1 MKAAELHA
9 PLSASERKQI
19 KLELGLLPS
28 LVASALLLAPFAVW
42 MLLVDDP
49 LAGEPRA
56 VARLAPVQERRA
68 DEPVAARPPAPAAP
82 APSARPTVQIMSPG
96 PDGRMTVRRVEVPAD
111 TAPESAPN
119 SQPLVQPQPLIPANP
134 AARAAAPTQAPIT
147 QRRPEREVPDPD
159 LIDKIGNGLLP
170 RIGPDGTRPWRA
182 YGRPPGTVQPGHGR
196 VALVITGIGL
206 SNSATEAA
214 FSRLPPEVSVAI
226 SPYASQPQSVFE
238 RARASGRETL
248 LQVPM
253 EPFDFPS
260 SDPGPQSLLVG
271 TSAQQNIERLRWS
284 MARFAGYLGVV
295 PMMGSRF
302 TSAPEALRPVIE
314 ELRARGIAIVDDG
327 ASVRS
332 QISET
337 ARGIGAAFARA
348 NAVID
353 ASPTPDRIDEALA
366 ALEARAREHGS
377 AIGFASALPISLE
390 RITRWRRDLERRGVT
405 LVPVSTL
412 ITADR

>member
-19 KLELGLLPS
+19 KLELGLVPS
-28 LVASALLLAPFAVW
+28 LLASALLLAPFAVW
-42 MLLVDDP
+42 ILIVDDP

-68 DEPVAARPPAPAAP
+68 EEPVAARQPAPAAP
-82 APSARPTVQIMSPG
+82 TAAVRPTVQIMSPG

-111 TAPESAPN
+111 NAPESSPS
-119 SQPLVQPQPLIPANP
+119 SQPQALAPTSP
-134 AARAAAPTQAPIT
+134 AARVPLPNQAPIA

-206 SNSATEAA
+206 SNSATEAT
-214 FSRLPPEVSVAI
+214 FNRLPPEVSVAI
-226 SPYASQPQSVFE
+226 SPYSSQPQSVFE
-238 RARASGRETL
+238 RARASGREAL
-248 LQVPM
+248 LQIPM

-314 ELRARGIAIVDDG
+314 ELRARGLAIVDDG

-337 ARGIGAAFARA
+337 ARGVGAAFARA

-366 ALEARAREHGS
+366 ALETRAREQGS

-405 LVPVSTL
+405 LVPVSSL

>member
-28 LVASALLLAPFAVW
+28 VVASALLLAPFAAW
-42 MLLVDDP
+42 MLFVDDP

-68 DEPVAARPPAPAAP
+68 EEPVAARQPAPAAP

-111 TAPESAPN
+111 TAPESAPS
-119 SQPLVQPQPLIPANP
+119 SQPMAPASP
-134 AARAAAPTQAPIT
+134 AARATAPTQAPTI
-147 QRRPEREVPDPD
+147 QRRTEREVPDPD

-196 VALVITGIGL
+196 IALVITGIGL

-226 SPYASQPQSVFE
+226 SPYATQPQSVFE
-238 RARASGRETL
+238 RARASGREAL
-248 LQVPM
+248 LQIPM

-337 ARGIGAAFARA
+337 ARGVGAAFARA

-353 ASPTPDRIDEALA
+353 VSPTPDRIDEALA
-366 ALEARAREHGS
+366 ALETRAREHGS

-405 LVPVSTL
+405 LVPVSAL